1 MPTQWDTTMPV
12 DAVNYWAVLAAAA
25 ASFLF
30 GGIWYGV
37 LSGPWMEARG
47 LSPAE
52 MEKARAEAQA
62 PGIYAIACVAE
73 LIMAWMF
80 AGLLLHLSRGGTA
93 PSVLNGIISGFFLW
107 FGFVVTTVIVNYAFQ
122 GARRSLMLIDGAHWL
137 GVLLIQGAILGWWAI
152 R

>member
-1 MPTQWDTTMPV
+1 MPV

-37 LSGPWMEARG
+37 LLGSWMEARG

-52 MEKARAEAQA
+52 MEKAKAEAQS
-62 PGIYAIACVAE
+62 PGVYAVACVAE

-80 AGLLLHLSRGGTA
+80 AGLLLHLNRGGVAATA
-93 PSVLNGIISGFFLW
+93 LNGIISGFFLW
-107 FGFVVTTVIVNYAFQ
+107 FGFVATTVIVNYAFQ

-137 GVLLIQGAILGWWAI
+137 GVLLIQGAILGLWGV

>member
-1 MPTQWDTTMPV
+1 MPV
-12 DAVNYWAVLAAAA
+12 DAVNYWAVLAADGK
-25 ASFLF
+25 LF

-37 LSGPWMEARG
+37 LLGSWMEARG

-52 MEKARAEAQA
+52 MGRPRRRRNARRLRRRF
-62 PGIYAIACVAE
+62 VAE

-80 AGLLLHLSRGGTA
+80 AGLLLHLNRGGVAATA
-93 PSVLNGIISGFFLW
+93 LNGIISGFFLW
-107 FGFVVTTVIVNYAFQ
+107 FGFVATTVIVNYAFQ

-137 GVLLIQGAILGWWAI
+137 GVLLIQGAILGLWGV